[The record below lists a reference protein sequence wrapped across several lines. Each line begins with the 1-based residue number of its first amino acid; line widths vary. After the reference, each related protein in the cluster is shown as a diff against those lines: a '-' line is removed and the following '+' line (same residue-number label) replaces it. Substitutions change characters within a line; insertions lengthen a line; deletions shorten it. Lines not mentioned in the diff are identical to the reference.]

1 MPRRASQPGYDPA
14 VPTTGQPAALVTGAG
29 SGIGRATADV
39 LSQRGFA
46 VALAGRRMDALRETS
61 AALPGPSIVL
71 AGDVGDA
78 AYARGMVAKVVEAFG
93 RLDVLVNNAG
103 FAPRMTIDRT
113 YPELLDEAF
122 RINAL
127 GPANTIAAAWPVF
140 VRQRSGCVVNVSSM
154 ASIDPFPGFFAY
166 GSAKA
171 ALNLMAR
178 CCATEGRAFN
188 VRAFAVAPGAVETP
202 MLRANFD
209 ERAVPPGA
217 CLAPEAVAALIVD
230 CVEGRRDADNGGV
243 IPITAGGPGA

>member
-1 MPRRASQPGYDPA
+1 M
-14 VPTTGQPAALVTGAG
+14 PTTVQRAALVTGAG
-29 SGIGRATADV
+29 SGIGRAAAVMLAD
-39 LSQRGFA
+39 RGYA
-46 VALAGRRMDALRETS
+46 IALAGRRMDALRETAS
-61 AALPGPSIVL
+61 ALRGPSIIL

-78 AYARGMVAKVVEAFG
+78 AFARGMVARVVEAFG

-103 FAPRMTIDRT
+103 FAPHMPIDRT
-113 YPELLDEAF
+113 YPELLDETF

-127 GPANTIAAAWPVF
+127 GPANTIAAAWSVF
-140 VRQRSGCVVNVSSM
+140 IRQRSGCIVNVSSM
-154 ASIDPFPGFFAY
+154 SAIDPYPGFFAY

-178 CCATEGRAFN
+178 CCATEGRADN

-202 MLRANFD
+202 MLRAIFD
-209 ERAVPPGA
+209 ERAVPPAA

-243 IPITAGGPGA
+243 IPITAGGPG